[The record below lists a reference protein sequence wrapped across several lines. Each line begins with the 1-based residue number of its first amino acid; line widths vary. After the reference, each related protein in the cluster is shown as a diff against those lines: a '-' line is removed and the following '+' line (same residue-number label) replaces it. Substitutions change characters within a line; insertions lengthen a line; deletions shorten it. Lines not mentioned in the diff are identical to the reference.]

1 MSVLKVDDLTKKFGQ
16 FVAVNDISF
25 ELEEGE
31 ILGFL
36 GPNGAGKTTTLQM
49 LVGSLTPTSGEI
61 TYFGK
66 SLFKKREEILD
77 QINYSTTY
85 TSLPWN
91 LSVKENLTFISYL
104 YTISNRKK
112 RLGEIIE
119 IFKLQDLLKQTVGS
133 LSAGQKTRVNL
144 AKSFL
149 NYPKVLL
156 LDEPTASL
164 DPDIAKYLRD
174 FILEERKEYKVS
186 ILFTSHNM
194 KEVEEICDR
203 VIFIN
208 GGSIISND
216 TPINLA
222 KKINMTQIE
231 LLPENPKQ
239 LTDFC
244 LVNKNKYTQTKKYVT
259 ISLEE
264 HEIPK
269 FLQQLAENKILYYE
283 ISINKPTLEDYFLK
297 ASKGGFDETT

>member
-1 MSVLKVDDLTKKFGQ
+1 MNALEVKNLSKKFGE
-16 FVAVNDISF
+16 FTAVDGISF

-49 LVGSLTPTSGEI
+49 LVGSLTPSEGEI
-61 TYFGK
+61 DYFGK
-66 SLFKKREEILD
+66 SLFTNREEILD
-77 QINYSTTY
+77 QLNYSTTY

-104 YTISNRKK
+104 YTIKNRKK
-112 RLGEIIE
+112 RLEEIVE
-119 IFKLQDLLKQTVGS
+119 SFKLHDLMKKTVGS

-144 AKSFL
+144 AKAFL
-149 NYPKVLL
+149 NHPKVLL

-174 FILEERKEYKVS
+174 FILNQRKEYKIS

-194 KEVEEICDR
+194 REVEEVCDR

-208 GGSIISND
+208 HGKIIAND
-216 TPINLA
+216 TPLKLA
-222 KKINMTQIE
+222 QKIDATEIE
-231 LLPENPKQ
+231 IIPVSPVAHF
-239 LTDFC
+239 LTFC
-244 LVNKNKYTQTKKYVT
+244 TKNKITAEVNGKHIVFKVK
-259 ISLEE
+259 EK
-264 HEIPK
+264 EIATLLRDLSNEK
-269 FLQQLAENKILYYE
+269 LNYSE

-297 ASKGGFDETT
+297 VSLDKPL